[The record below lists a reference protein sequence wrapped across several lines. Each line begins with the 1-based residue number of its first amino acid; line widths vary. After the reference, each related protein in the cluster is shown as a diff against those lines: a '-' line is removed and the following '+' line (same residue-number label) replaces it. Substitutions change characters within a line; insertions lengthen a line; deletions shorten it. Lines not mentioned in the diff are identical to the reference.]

1 MSLDLYILYRSHVN
15 KYTAEQLMLMKTQ
28 DAGYILQKMQS
39 EKKVGSFV
47 PLVTRIALKNLL
59 IYYFI

>member
-1 MSLDLYILYRSHVN
+1 MSLDLYMLYRSRVN

-47 PLVTRIALKNLL
+47 PLLTRISLKNLL
-59 IYYFI
+59 I